1 MTSYHVGLDLGQA
14 SDYTAIAIVERDGDA
29 GETDAAL
36 RVRHLQRFALGTT
49 YPAIVEAVAGI
60 VASLPDGARLAA
72 DATGVGRPV
81 VDLLRKA
88 GLNPIAVTVTGGD
101 AARHE
106 GMNWW
111 MPKRELVA
119 GVQVAL
125 QQGRLQIASG
135 LPDAATLTHELL
147 NFKVTID
154 PKTAHDSYGAWRES
168 IHDDLVFAVG
178 LAVWSADRFG
188 GGGRFVVVSGNRDW

>member
-178 LAVWSADRFG
+178 LAVWSA
-188 GGGRFVVVSGNRDW
+188 GRERRYYAVAGRREW